1 MNLCKA
7 AFTLLLLAVSA
18 FADDRAD
25 RAKLIGVWESQGNGG
40 KNGVWTIE
48 AKGDNLHITY
58 IEGGQKLADFECNI
72 VGRDCMAKV
81 FGHDSTISMYFN
93 GPKLVEMETRG
104 SEVLKRL
111 FSVVGDG
118 DSMQVELIPIVPD
131 GKPETQQFKRAQL
144 AAAKSR

>member
-25 RAKLIGVWESQGNGG
+25 RAKLIGVWESPGNGG

-48 AKGDNLHITY
+48 AKGENLRLTY

-72 VGRDCMAKV
+72 VGKDCMVKA

-93 GPKLVEMETRG
+93 GAKLVQMETRG
-104 SEVLKRL
+104 AEVLKRM
-111 FSVVGDG
+111 FSVGGDG
-118 DSMQVELIPIVPD
+118 DSMQVELVPIVPD
-131 GKPETQQFKRAQL
+131 GKPETQQFKRAPL
-144 AAAKSR
+144 AAAK